1 MLYGTGKCL
10 EYNLTSPLQL
20 SEIFFRTM
28 GPKKR
33 GRPKTKKAAPPPED
47 SADEILSDDLE
58 LKETL
63 FPLTLVL
70 FVKINHV
77 PYLEV

>member
-1 MLYGTGKCL
+1 
-10 EYNLTSPLQL
+10 
-20 SEIFFRTM
+20 M
-28 GPKKR
+28 GPKRR

-70 FVKINHV
+70 FVKINLV
-77 PYLEV
+77 PYHKCGPVFRILKVIRIC